1 MNVDGNHFRFKR
13 KEPTMPS
20 NEKSGLDELSWK
32 ILAAL
37 QEDAR
42 LSFAALG
49 RQVGLSPPAVAE
61 RVQKM
66 EDAGIILGYQ
76 ARIDPAHIGLTV
88 QAIVHM
94 QVPRMHYEKVVSVLG
109 TFPEVQVCH
118 RTTGKHALILRIA
131 VTSMLHLEAFLDRLM
146 HYGEPETAMILSTPI
161 SNRPFQRAHTTKSN

>member
-1 MNVDGNHFRFKR
+1 MPTNQ
-13 KEPTMPS
+13 KED
-20 NEKSGLDELSWK
+20 LDPLSWK
-32 ILAAL
+32 ILEAL

-49 RQVGLSPPAVAE
+49 RRVGLSPPAVAE

-66 EDAGIILGYQ
+66 EDAGVILGYQ
-76 ARIDPAHIGLTV
+76 ARIDPARIGLGV
-88 QAIVHM
+88 EAIVHL
-94 QVPRMHYEKVVSVLG
+94 QVPRMHYEKVVNVLV

-131 VTSMLHLEAFLDRLM
+131 VTSMLHLESFLDRLM

-161 SNRPFQRAHTTKSN
+161 SSRPFKQAHAS